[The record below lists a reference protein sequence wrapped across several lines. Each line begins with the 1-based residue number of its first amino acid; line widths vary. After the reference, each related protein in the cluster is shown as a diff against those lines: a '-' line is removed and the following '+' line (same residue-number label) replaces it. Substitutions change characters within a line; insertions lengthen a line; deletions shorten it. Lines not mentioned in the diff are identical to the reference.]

1 MGNVQNQRYALNLHL
16 NTTIYMERQGG
27 FEEELVG
34 SMELL
39 HYLLSY
45 LQPRFVGMSSG
56 LQETVLLQVF
66 PCREWILSKCLQWW

>member
-34 SMELL
+34 STELP

-45 LQPRFVGMSSG
+45 LQP
-56 LQETVLLQVF
+56 
-66 PCREWILSKCLQWW
+66 